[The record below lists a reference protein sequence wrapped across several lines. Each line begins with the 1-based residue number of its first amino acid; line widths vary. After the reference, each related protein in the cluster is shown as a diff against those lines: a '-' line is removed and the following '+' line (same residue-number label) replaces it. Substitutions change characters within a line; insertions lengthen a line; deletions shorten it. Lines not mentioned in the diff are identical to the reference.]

1 MDSHSVISGNMLD
14 EIEFHPL
21 ATSSEYDTVS
31 LMHFD
36 GDTGEGP
43 QDLVK
48 GRSADLLNAVKLH
61 GNVPDWSDRNSFSGT
76 HEASRIY
83 PSDIK
88 HSDIKSHESLTNTS
102 LIRDVL
108 RCHFCGE
115 VLGNEETCSQDWWVV
130 CPHLLFLQTM
140 EHNVMAVTLP
150 RPYLHLTNWC

>member
-1 MDSHSVISGNMLD
+1 MDSGSVISDNMLD

-31 LMHFD
+31 LMHYV
-36 GDTGEGP
+36 GDTGGGS

-61 GNVPDWSDRNSFSGT
+61 GNVPDRTAILFLELMKLPGFN
-76 HEASRIY
+76 

-102 LIRDVL
+102 LIRDV
-108 RCHFCGE
+108 F
-115 VLGNEETCSQDWWVV
+115 
-130 CPHLLFLQTM
+130 
-140 EHNVMAVTLP
+140 
-150 RPYLHLTNWC
+150 